1 LKRAHLNRFTCG
13 LKATLGSRS
22 LTPLARDLGYCRRLR
37 DVTPQRMVCALLDAL
52 GGRRIETLADI
63 QRTFNAQTG
72 LSTRYKAFYNQLA
85 KPAFPRFMRAVFTEV
100 LRNLSQAVLRP
111 AAGSAL
117 DGFADI
123 VIQDGSSFAVH
134 DALAGTFGGRFTKI
148 RPAAVEVHAFVSVF
162 RDQVLHAAVAPDKV
176 AEGKF
181 LPPAGALRDKLLLAD
196 RGYES
201 LDYWEQVHRKGG
213 FFIIRGK
220 KTLNPWLLRVR
231 GHRGRLTRF
240 EGRYL
245 HEVLPKLPRRRL
257 DLDVEF
263 RIRREPP
270 LRLRLV
276 LLWNAARRQYLT
288 LVTNVSR
295 RRLTS
300 RQVLGVYRLRW
311 QVELVFKEWKSYANL
326 HEFTSRNPRLVEGL
340 IWASLC
346 AAALKR
352 SIAHACHRTGDQIPI
367 STRIVAMCGAFVL
380 PAILGGVLAGARLN
394 NIMHGV
400 FRYLWQNAQR
410 SHPHRDRATG
420 RLRWG
425 LAYAGPLSLST

>member
-1 LKRAHLNRFTCG
+1 MTTATCHSFGWLNAIERRPPLKRAHLNRFTCG

-220 KTLNPWLLRVR
+220 
-231 GHRGRLTRF
+231 
-240 EGRYL
+240 
-245 HEVLPKLPRRRL
+245 
-257 DLDVEF
+257 
-263 RIRREPP
+263 
-270 LRLRLV
+270 
-276 LLWNAARRQYLT
+276 
-288 LVTNVSR
+288 
-295 RRLTS
+295 
-300 RQVLGVYRLRW
+300 
-311 QVELVFKEWKSYANL
+311 
-326 HEFTSRNPRLVEGL
+326 
-340 IWASLC
+340 
-346 AAALKR
+346 
-352 SIAHACHRTGDQIPI
+352 
-367 STRIVAMCGAFVL
+367 
-380 PAILGGVLAGARLN
+380 
-394 NIMHGV
+394 
-400 FRYLWQNAQR
+400 
-410 SHPHRDRATG
+410 
-420 RLRWG
+420 
-425 LAYAGPLSLST
+425 

>member
-1 LKRAHLNRFTCG
+1 
-13 LKATLGSRS
+13 
-22 LTPLARDLGYCRRLR
+22 LR

-72 LSTRYKAFYNQLA
+72 LSTRYKAFYNQMA
-85 KPAFPRFMRAVFTEV
+85 KPAFPKFMRAVFAEV

-134 DALAGTFGGRFTKI
+134 DALAGSFGGRFTKI
-148 RPAAVEVHAFVSVF
+148 RPAAVEVHACVSVF

-176 AEGKF
+176 AEGR
-181 LPPAGALRDKLLLAD
+181 RDKLLLAD

-201 LDYWEQVHRKGG
+201 LDYWEQVHREGG

-231 GHRGRLTRF
+231 GPRGRLTRF
-240 EGRYL
+240 EGRHL
-245 HEVLPKLPRRRL
+245 HEVLAKLPRRRL

-263 RIRREPP
+263 RIRRDPP

-276 LLWNAARRQYLT
+276 LLWIPARRRYLT

-300 RQVLGVYRLRW
+300 RQILGVYRLRW

-352 SIAHACHRTGDQIPI
+352 SIAHACHRTGDRVPI

-394 NIMHGV
+394 NVMHGV
-400 FRYLWQNAQR
+400 FRYLWHNAQR
-410 SHPHRDRATG
+410 SHPRRDRATG

-425 LAYAGPLSLST
+425 LAYATSLALST